1 MQLEGDGQS
10 CSGSWV
16 RVEADSS
23 EAQVNS
29 HLAVAWCLA
38 LTFSRGFSPGWR
50 GLLCVAMD
58 WTGLVQSNPSVWLLW
73 LGKSG
78 PSKFHLQECEC
89 LHQRKTFV
97 TVFGASQECSI
108 QGALL

>member
-10 CSGSWV
+10 CSRSWV

-73 LGKSG
+73 LGRSG